1 MAEVQLGG
9 SAELEVKNGASL
21 LVDGSAESVWG
32 PDTNVAINNG
42 GSLGGTGTIRV
53 QGGIFF
59 ASPNTGSVLT
69 SGAGGNGHMVVEGH
83 ALVVANGLGVEGGY
97 QLDVAAGGSLRPRGR
112 TRGWRPSPAPPPRSS
127 RGHARAHRR
136 RRLLPDSAAGQ
147 RSA

>member
-1 MAEVQLGG
+1 MQLGG
-9 SAELEVKNGASL
+9 SAELEVKDGASL

-32 PDTNVAINNG
+32 PGTNVAINNG

-53 QGGIFF
+53 QGGISF

-97 QLDVAAGGSLRPRGR
+97 QRRRGGRRQPAASRR
-112 TRGWRPSPAPPPRSS
+112 TRGWRPSPGTTTTIQAGATLELTGDGGFYREL
-127 RGHARAHRR
+127 GRR
-136 RRLLPDSAAGQ
+136 TGSA
-147 RSA
+147 